1 MYWSLFPFLALVI
14 VTASSG
20 LLFRPG
26 EWYETL
32 RKPSWTPPNWLF
44 GPVWSTLYIMIA
56 VAGWLVWNA
65 DPGSAAIWFW
75 GLQLLLNGFW
85 SYFFFGRRRMDLAFA
100 DVVLMWLS
108 VLAFIVSAA
117 GISSAAALLFVPY
130 LVWVTIAA
138 ALNLA
143 VWRLNPDAV
152 APA

>member
-75 GLQLLLNGFW
+75 GLQLVLNGFW

-152 APA
+152 ASA